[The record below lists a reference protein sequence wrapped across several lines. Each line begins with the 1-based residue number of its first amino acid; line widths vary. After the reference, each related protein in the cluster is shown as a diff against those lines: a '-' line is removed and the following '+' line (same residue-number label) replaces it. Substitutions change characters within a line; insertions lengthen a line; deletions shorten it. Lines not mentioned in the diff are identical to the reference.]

1 MNNQVTSK
9 EEILKE
15 ALNIVSSEGIGK
27 INMRNVANKCGVAL
41 GSLYNYYPSKEAL
54 LMDVVKYVWDDIFNL
69 KEVEFSSLTECI
81 EALYSDIQT
90 SLKKYPHFL
99 NSHAKINNKAE
110 GVRLMFE
117 SYYSLKMIIVKT
129 IEKDSKVDQT
139 KFDDVMTKEVLAN
152 YIFTLFIDNI
162 NDEPK
167 KLISFVNKYIY

>member
-69 KEVEFSSLTECI
+69 NEVEFNSLTECI
-81 EALYSDIQT
+81 EALYNDIQT

-99 NSHAKINNKAE
+99 NSHAFRINYTYFSFICIN
-110 GVRLMFE
+110 
-117 SYYSLKMIIVKT
+117 MIIIRIFNHYITT
-129 IEKDSKVDQT
+129 IRI
-139 KFDDVMTKEVLAN
+139 
-152 YIFTLFIDNI
+152 IF
-162 NDEPK
+162 
-167 KLISFVNKYIY
+167 